1 MITDKFSGM
10 ATGLSAPPSTIFAIE
25 PSDSADLPVLTKAI
39 NVARPGYLRVTMAD
53 GSTGTLFLAAG
64 TLAEMRV
71 RRVWATGTS
80 AEGISGL
87 S

>member
-1 MITDKFSGM
+1 MIVDRFSGM
-10 ATGLSAPPSTIFAIE
+10 AAGLSAPASSIFTIE
-25 PSDSADLPVLTKAI
+25 PSDQADLPMLTKAI
-39 NVARPGYLRVTMAD
+39 NVARPGFLRVTMAD

-64 TLAEMRV
+64 SVVELRA

-80 AEGISGL
+80 AQGICGL